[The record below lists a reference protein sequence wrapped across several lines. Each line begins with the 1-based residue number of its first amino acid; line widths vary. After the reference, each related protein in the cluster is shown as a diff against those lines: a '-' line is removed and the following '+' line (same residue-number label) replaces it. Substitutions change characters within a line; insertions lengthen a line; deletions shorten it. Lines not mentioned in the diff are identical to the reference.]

1 MSAIVFLIHTFISL
15 FFFFVLAR
23 FLLQLMR
30 ADFYNPFSQACV
42 KITNPFLKP
51 LRLFIPGL
59 WGIDLASIVLLF
71 IVQLVHAE
79 VIGLMVTGSLI
90 NIASV
95 LVFSI
100 LGTLNYITW
109 VIFVCAIIVIISS
122 FVAPFSS
129 HPILML
135 MRQFLQ
141 PLLNPFQRIL
151 PPMGGLDFSV
161 MFLLIFNSAL
171 QMLINELVLTYDPY
185 NSVRGYII
193 GL

>member
-23 FLLQLMR
+23 FLLQVMR

-79 VIGLMVTGSLI
+79 VIGLLVTGSLI

-100 LGTLNYITW
+100 FGTLNYITW
-109 VIFVCAIIVIISS
+109 VIFVCAIILIITS

-151 PPMGGLDFSV
+151 PPMGGLDFSI

>member
-1 MSAIVFLIHTFISL
+1 MSALIYLIHTFITL

-51 LRLFIPGL
+51 LRTFIPGL
-59 WGIDLASIVLLF
+59 WGIDMASVVLL
-71 IVQLVHAE
+71 ILIQVIHAE
-79 VIGLMVTGSLI
+79 VLALVSKGVLI
-90 NIASV
+90 NIAAV
-95 LVFSI
+95 LVFGL
-100 LGTLNYITW
+100 LGTIKFITW
-109 VIFVCAIIVIISS
+109 MVWVCAIVIIIAS
-122 FVAPFSS
+122 FVAPYSS

-141 PLLNPFQRIL
+141 PLLNPFQRLL

-161 MFLLIFNSAL
+161 MLLLIFNSAL
-171 QMLINELVLTYDPY
+171 QMLITELVVNYDPY
-185 NSVRGYII
+185 GAVRGYVI

>member
-15 FFFFVLAR
+15 FFFFVLMR
-23 FLLQLMR
+23 FLLQVMR

-51 LRLFIPGL
+51 LRMLIPGL

-71 IVQLVHAE
+71 IVQLIHAE
-79 VIGLMVTGSLI
+79 VLGLLAKGELI
-90 NIASV
+90 NVASV

-100 LGTLNYITW
+100 FGTLNYITW
-109 VIFVCAIIVIISS
+109 IIFVCAIVLVVAS
-122 FVAPFSS
+122 FIAPFSS

-141 PLLNPFQRIL
+141 PLLNPFQRFL
-151 PPMGGLDFSV
+151 PPMGGLDFSI

-171 QMLINELVLTYDPY
+171 QMLINEIVLSYDPY
-185 NSVRGYII
+185 NSVRAYII